1 MLEGMAFLVGGVLA
15 GIITKLPAT
24 FMHMMSVTILLS
36 RVLYVLSYVYVSSSR
51 WYLRTVWY
59 EVCVLA
65 ILAMYWRAGVVLVK
79 NGQLP

>member
-1 MLEGMAFLVGGVLA
+1 MLEGMALLVGGVLA
-15 GIITKLPAT
+15 GIVTKLPAS
-24 FMHMMSVTILLS
+24 FMHLMSAIVLLS
-36 RVLYVLSYVYVSSSR
+36 RVLYVLSYVYASSAR
-51 WYLRTVWY
+51 WYLRTLWY